1 MLFGCALFEYRA
13 NYVLFLAIF
22 RGKGVVQFS
31 SLIYKG
37 IAYSAGYTGEIVT
50 KAPDEMLV
58 LPTSNLVGD
67 TQLD

>member
-37 IAYSAGYTGEIVT
+37 IAYSAGYTGRNS
-50 KAPDEMLV
+50 DES
-58 LPTSNLVGD
+58 PR
-67 TQLD
+67 